1 MGVEWSRVDL
11 SSAVRLALLEVE
23 REIAMKTKRVAQH
36 GLWVLSLAG
45 LLAGCSSVSL
55 DDKSKVPV
63 ENRTGTAVQ
72 PGAGATT
79 GSRSETQVANV
90 DLNKGGSAS
99 TQAAIANLP
108 HVVYFDF
115 DSFVVKDEFR
125 PVIEGN
131 ARLLTGSR
139 TKKMTVEG
147 HTDERGGREYNLAL
161 GQKRAEAVAKS
172 LTLLGATDS
181 QLEAVSFGKERPA
194 VQGSDEEA
202 WAKNR
207 RAELVNR

>member
-1 MGVEWSRVDL
+1 MARSRRAWCLPPPMCANRYGARMGVEWSRVDL

-23 REIAMKTKRVAQH
+23 REIAMKTKRVAQY

-72 PGAGATT
+72 PGGATT
-79 GSRSETQVANV
+79 GSRSETQVASV
-90 DLNKGGSAS
+90 DLNKGAGG
-99 TQAAIANLP
+99 QAAAANLP

-131 ARLLTGSR
+131 ARVLTTTR

-147 HTDERGGREYNLAL
+147 
-161 GQKRAEAVAKS
+161 
-172 LTLLGATDS
+172 
-181 QLEAVSFGKERPA
+181 
-194 VQGSDEEA
+194 
-202 WAKNR
+202 
-207 RAELVNR
+207 